1 MKAHMANADL
11 QSKHQIDSQSTMQTF
26 TVTAEGIQMQKG
38 IIVTR
43 ANLLDHYAVGLY
55 TAVTR

>member
-1 MKAHMANADL
+1 
-11 QSKHQIDSQSTMQTF
+11 MQTF